1 VAGRDFT
8 DADRAGAARV
18 AIVNR
23 AFVRKYMSRVDP
35 LGRTI
40 RQEGG
45 PNQVVS
51 PLQIVGVVEDMSYR
65 SVRDDK
71 PPTVFLPL
79 AQAGDESLP
88 PFAAVSVR
96 AAGGGPPSLLTRALV
111 DGIRRVD
118 PGLSMTVRPLSDQVD
133 DALIRERLLAMLAGF
148 FGALALLLAGI
159 GLYGVTAYT
168 VSRRKPE
175 LGVRLA
181 LGADGR
187 RIVRLVLGRVALLV
201 GLGVAAGTVL
211 SLWVSR
217 FVASLLWG
225 LGPRDAATLAG
236 AAVVLLL
243 VGLLA
248 AWLPARRAARIDPA
262 EVLREV

>member
-1 VAGRDFT
+1 MAGRDFT

-23 AFVRKYMSRVDP
+23 AFVRKYMARVDP
-35 LGRTI
+35 LGRAI
-40 RQEGG
+40 RQQAG
-45 PNQVVS
+45 PKQATP
-51 PLQIVGVVEDMSYR
+51 PLRIVGVVEDMSYR
-65 SVRDDK
+65 SVRDEK

-79 AQAGDESLP
+79 AQAVDELQA
-88 PFAAVSVR
+88 FVTVSVR
-96 AAGGGPPSLLTRALV
+96 AAGGGRPSLLTRALV
-111 DGIRRVD
+111 DAIGRVD
-118 PGLSMTVRPLSDQVD
+118 PGLSMTVRPLSNQVN
-133 DALIRERLLAMLAGF
+133 DALVRERLVAMLAGF

-201 GLGVAAGTVL
+201 GLGVAAGTVM
-211 SLWVSR
+211 SLWASR

-236 AAVVLLL
+236 AAGVLLL

-262 EVLREV
+262 EVLREA